1 MQDHFSPSLELA
13 VLQSRTLPQLVQQD
27 IERLILSGQLQA
39 GERLNEVAISRRLGV
54 SRGPIREALRTL
66 EEAGLLRFEKMRGM
80 AVREITPEEAGDIY
94 QLRACLE
101 ALICE
106 RAATRMS
113 AEQLKSLS
121 ALVREM
127 DDAAA
132 ASDVERYHRLNVRF
146 HEELVA
152 IADSREFARF
162 YQAVVKKLTLFRQRT
177 LAQGDAIAVSNREH
191 HAILRHLA
199 AGDAKAAA
207 RAMQKHI
214 QASSGRM
221 QKALRA
227 FHKSKAANQNAAHQE
242 ERAGIAPVG
251 SLARARS
258 AAL

>member
-1 MQDHFSPSLELA
+1 MQDRFSPSLELA

-27 IERLILSGQLQA
+27 IERLILSGELRA

-80 AVREITPEEAGDIY
+80 AVREITPEEAADIY

-101 ALICE
+101 ALVCE
-106 RAATRMS
+106 RAAARMS
-113 AEQLKSLS
+113 AEQLQCLS
-121 ALVREM
+121 ALVRDM

-132 ASDVERYHRLNVRF
+132 SSDVARYHSLNVRF

-162 YQAVVKKLTLFRQRT
+162 YRAVVKKLTLFRQRT
-177 LAQGDAIAVSNREH
+177 LAHGDAITVSNREH

-199 AGDAKAAA
+199 EGEPKAAG

-214 QASSGRM
+214 LASSGRM

-227 FHKSKAANQNAAHQE
+227 FHKSNSAGQD
-242 ERAGIAPVG
+242 ERTGVRPNG
-251 SLARARS
+251 SLTQARG
-258 AAL
+258 

>member
-1 MQDHFSPSLELA
+1 MQDHFSPSFELE
-13 VLQSRTLPQLVQQD
+13 VLQSRTLPQLVQED
-27 IERLILSGQLQA
+27 IERLILSGELQA

-66 EEAGLLRFEKMRGM
+66 EEVGLLRFEKMRGM

-106 RAATRMS
+106 RAGTRMT

-127 DDAAA
+127 DDAAT
-132 ASDVERYHRLNVRF
+132 ASEVGRYHRLNVRF
-146 HEELVA
+146 HEELVTVA
-152 IADSREFARF
+152 GSREFARF
-162 YQAVVKKLTLFRQRT
+162 YQALVKKLTLFRQRT

-199 AGDAKAAA
+199 AGDANAAA
-207 RAMQKHI
+207 RAMRKHI
-214 QASSGRM
+214 LASGGRT

-227 FHKSKAANQNAAHQE
+227 FHTSN
-242 ERAGIAPVG
+242 GAPVG
-251 SLARARS
+251 SVARGRS
-258 AAL
+258 PAA

>member
-1 MQDHFSPSLELA
+1 MQDHLSPSFELA

-27 IERLILSGQLQA
+27 IEHLILSGELRP
-39 GERLNEVAISRRLGV
+39 GDRLNEVAISRRLGV

-66 EEAGLLRFEKMRGM
+66 EEAGLLSFEKMRGM
-80 AVREITPEEAGDIY
+80 AVREITPEEAADIY

-101 ALICE
+101 ALVCE
-106 RAATRMS
+106 RAAARMS

-121 ALVREM
+121 ALVCEM

-132 ASDVERYHRLNVRF
+132 ASDLGRYHRLSVRF

-152 IADSREFARF
+152 GADSREFARF
-162 YQAVVKKLTLFRQRT
+162 YWAVVKKLTLFRQRT
-177 LAQGDAIAVSNREH
+177 LAQDDAIAASKTEH

-199 AGDAKAAA
+199 SGDAKAAA

-214 QASSGRM
+214 LASSRRM

-227 FHKSKAANQNAAHQE
+227 FHKSNSPDQE
-242 ERAGIAPVG
+242 ERGEISPIRG
-251 SLARARS
+251 LAAARS
-258 AAL
+258 SAA

>member
-27 IERLILSGQLQA
+27 IERLILSGELRA

-80 AVREITPEEAGDIY
+80 AVREITPEEAADIY

-101 ALICE
+101 ALVCE
-106 RAATRMS
+106 RAATRIS

-127 DDAAA
+127 DDAAT
-132 ASDVERYHRLNVRF
+132 SPDVGRYHRLNVRF
-146 HEELVA
+146 HDELVA
-152 IADSREFARF
+152 VADSREFARF

-177 LAQGDAIAVSNREH
+177 LARGGAIAVSNKEH
-191 HAILRHLA
+191 QAILRHLA
-199 AGDAKAAA
+199 AGEPRAAA

-214 QASSGRM
+214 LASSERM
-221 QKALRA
+221 QEALRA
-227 FHKSKAANQNAAHQE
+227 FHRSNGVSQE
-242 ERAGIAPVG
+242 ERTGASTNR
-251 SLARARS
+251 SLVRGRS
-258 AAL
+258 SVA